1 MNDKMAWYI
10 SRSSGWVAFVLLACT
25 VLWGILGITRL
36 IERRGLP
43 RWLLDLHRHL
53 AFLTM
58 LFTVIHLGGLVGD
71 NFMQI
76 GWREIMIPFALEYRS
91 GAVAWGVVAMY
102 LLVAIQVSSWLRN
115 RIPRR
120 WWRGIH
126 FLSYPVLWMVAMHGL
141 RAGSDADVTA
151 VRYGVIGLI
160 GLVAFLTLVR
170 VFTVGP
176 RRRRTDVFGLDTTD
190 AAASPARV
198 DVAGVDVAG
207 RGALGTLA
215 RDDADRDDAAED
227 DADEDEAAR
236 TRVDVGDGADGLRIG

>member
-1 MNDKMAWYI
+1 MSDKLAWYI

-36 IERRGLP
+36 IERKGLP

-53 AFLTM
+53 AFLTV
-58 LFTVIHLGGLVGD
+58 LFTAIHLGALVAD

-76 GWREIMIPFALEYRS
+76 GWREIMVPFALDYRS

-126 FLSYPVLWMVAMHGL
+126 LLSYPVLWMVAMHGL
-141 RAGSDADVTA
+141 RAGTDADVTA

-160 GLVAFLTLVR
+160 GLVSFLTLVR

-176 RRRRTDVFGLDTTD
+176 RRRRTDVFGVPD
-190 AAASPARV
+190 PATNV
-198 DVAGVDVAG
+198 SAVPPDVAG
-207 RGALGTLA
+207 RAAVGTLA
-215 RDDADRDDAAED
+215 QD
-227 DADEDEAAR
+227 DADEDEADR
-236 TRVDVGDGADGLRIG
+236 TRGDVGRAADGVRAG

>member
-1 MNDKMAWYI
+1 MNDKLAWYI

-25 VLWGILGITRL
+25 VLWGVLGITRL

-53 AFLTM
+53 AFLTA
-58 LFTVIHLGGLVGD
+58 LFTAIHLAGLVGD

-76 GWREIMIPFALEYRS
+76 GWREIMIPFALDYRS

-102 LLVAIQVSSWLRN
+102 LLIAIQVSSWLRN

-126 FLSYPVLWMVAMHGL
+126 LLSYPVLWMVAMHGL
-141 RAGSDADVTA
+141 RAGSDADITV

-176 RRRRTDVFGLDTTD
+176 RRRRSDVFGVDSPD
-190 AAASPARV
+190 ATASPAGV
-198 DVAGVDVAG
+198 DAAGVDAAG
-207 RGALGTLA
+207 LDRVGTLA
-215 RDDADRDDAAED
+215 QD
-227 DADEDEAAR
+227 DADEDEADRAR
-236 TRVDVGDGADGLRIG
+236 IDVGVDADGLRIG

>member
-1 MNDKMAWYI
+1 MSDKLAWYI
-10 SRSSGWVAFVLLACT
+10 SRSSGWVAFVLLAFT

-36 IERRGLP
+36 IERKGLP

-53 AFLTM
+53 AFLTVV
-58 LFTVIHLGGLVGD
+58 FTVIHLGALVAD

-76 GWREIMIPFALEYRS
+76 GWREIMVPFALEYRS

-126 FLSYPVLWMVAMHGL
+126 LLSYPVLWMVAMHGL
-141 RAGSDADVTA
+141 RAGTDADVTA
-151 VRYGVIGLI
+151 VRYGVIGII

-176 RRRRTDVFGLDTTD
+176 RRRRTDVLGVDTTASTGDD
-190 AAASPARV
+190 AA
-198 DVAGVDVAG
+198 G
-207 RGALGTLA
+207 RAAVGTLA
-215 RDDADRDDAAED
+215 QD
-227 DADEDEAAR
+227 DADEDEADR
-236 TRVDVGDGADGLRIG
+236 TRVDVGTAADGVRTG

>member
-1 MNDKMAWYI
+1 MNDKLAWYV

-25 VLWGILGITRL
+25 VLWGILGVTRL
-36 IERRGLP
+36 IERKGLP

-53 AFLTM
+53 AFLTV
-58 LFTVIHLGGLVGD
+58 LFTAIHLGGLVGD

-76 GWREIMIPFALEYRS
+76 GWREIIIPFALEYRA

-126 FLSYPVLWMVAMHGL
+126 LLSYPVLWMVAMHGL
-141 RAGSDADVTA
+141 RAGSDADVAA
-151 VRYGVIGLI
+151 VRYGVITLI
-160 GLVAFLTLVR
+160 GLVSFLTLVR

-190 AAASPARV
+190 AAAAPV
-198 DVAGVDVAG
+198 GVGAAA

-215 RDDADRDDAAED
+215 QDDADGTE
-227 DADEDEAAR
+227 ADEDEADR

>member
-1 MNDKMAWYI
+1 MSDKLAWYI
-10 SRSSGWVAFVLLACT
+10 SRSSGWVAFVLVAFT

-36 IERRGLP
+36 IERKGLP

-53 AFLTM
+53 AFLTVV
-58 LFTVIHLGGLVGD
+58 FTAIHLGALVAD

-76 GWREIMIPFALEYRS
+76 GWREIMVPFALEYRS

-126 FLSYPVLWMVAMHGL
+126 LLSYPVLWMVAMHGL
-141 RAGSDADVTA
+141 RAGTDADVTA
-151 VRYGVIGLI
+151 VRYGVIGII
-160 GLVAFLTLVR
+160 GLVSFLTLVR

-176 RRRRTDVFGLDTTD
+176 RRRRTDVFGVDTTTSTGPD
-190 AAASPARV
+190 AA
-198 DVAGVDVAG
+198 G
-207 RGALGTLA
+207 RAAVGTLA
-215 RDDADRDDAAED
+215 QD
-227 DADEDEAAR
+227 DADEDEADR
-236 TRVDVGDGADGLRIG
+236 TRIDVGRAADGVRTG